1 MKESALYTMTIAI
14 LFGLSLCLGLPGSSA
29 AQSEAQG
36 GTRVVI
42 STSKGEVR
50 AELFDAQSPE
60 TVRNFLSYV
69 DDEFYDGTIF
79 HRVIR
84 GFMIQGGG
92 LTPDMREKQTRAP
105 VTNEA
110 ANGLKNVTGTLAM
123 ARTIDIH
130 SATAQFFIN
139 VADNDFLDHKDE
151 SIRGFGYCVFGR
163 VVEGM
168 DVVGDIET
176 VETGRKRGHS
186 DVPSEPVVIHS
197 IRRVAPPSDG

>member
-1 MKESALYTMTIAI
+1 MHTVNATI
-14 LFGLSLCLGLPGSSA
+14 LFGLSLLLGLPGSSE
-29 AQSEAQG
+29 AQGEAQG
-36 GTRVVI
+36 GTQVVI
-42 STSKGEVR
+42 STSKGDVR
-50 AELFDAQSPE
+50 AELFDARSPE
-60 TVRNFLSYV
+60 TVQNFLSYV

-92 LTPDMREKQTRAP
+92 LTPDMSQKKTREP

-110 ANGLKNVTGTLAM
+110 TNGLKNVTGTLAM
-123 ARTIDIH
+123 ARTIDLH

-139 VADNDFLDHKDE
+139 VADNEFLDHKDE

-168 DVVGDIET
+168 DVVHDIET
-176 VETGRKRGHS
+176 VETGRKRGHA

-197 IRRVAPPSDG
+197 IRRVAPPSGG

>member
-1 MKESALYTMTIAI
+1 MHTMNLAI
-14 LFGLSLCLGLPGSSA
+14 LFGLSLFLGLPGSSE
-29 AQSEAQG
+29 AQSEARG
-36 GTRVVI
+36 GTQVVI
-42 STSKGEVR
+42 STSKGDVR

-60 TVRNFLSYV
+60 TVQNFLSYV

-92 LTPDMREKQTRAP
+92 LTPDMRQKKTRAP

-110 ANGLKNVTGTLAM
+110 TNGLKNETGTLAM
-123 ARTIDIH
+123 ARTIDLH

-163 VVEGM
+163 VVDGM
-168 DVVGDIET
+168 GVVNDIET
-176 VETGRKRGHS
+176 VQTGKQGGHA
-186 DVPSEPVVIHS
+186 DVPKEPVVIHS
-197 IRRVAPPSDG
+197 IRRVEPRGDG

>member
-1 MKESALYTMTIAI
+1 MHTMNLAI
-14 LFGLSLCLGLPGSSA
+14 LFGLSLFLGLPGSSE
-29 AQSEAQG
+29 AQSEARD
-36 GTRVVI
+36 GTQVVI
-42 STSKGEVR
+42 STSKGDVR

-60 TVRNFLSYV
+60 TVQNFLSYV

-92 LTPDMREKQTRAP
+92 LTPDMRQKKTRAP

-110 ANGLKNVTGTLAM
+110 TNGLKNETGTLAM
-123 ARTIDIH
+123 ARTIDLH

-139 VADNDFLDHKDE
+139 VADNEFLDHKDE

-163 VVEGM
+163 VVDGM
-168 DVVGDIET
+168 GVVNDIET
-176 VETGRKRGHS
+176 VQTGRKRGHA
-186 DVPSEPVVIHS
+186 DVPTEPVVIHS
-197 IRRVAPPSDG
+197 IRRVEPRGDG

>member
-1 MKESALYTMTIAI
+1 MHTMNVAI
-14 LFGLSLCLGLPGSSA
+14 LFGLSLFLGLPGSSE
-29 AQSEAQG
+29 AQSEARG
-36 GTRVVI
+36 GTQVVI
-42 STSKGEVR
+42 STSKGDVR

-60 TVRNFLSYV
+60 TVQNFLSYV

-92 LTPDMREKQTRAP
+92 LTPDMRQKKTRAP

-110 ANGLKNVTGTLAM
+110 TNGLKNETGTLAM
-123 ARTIDIH
+123 ARTIDLH

-163 VVEGM
+163 VVDGM
-168 DVVGDIET
+168 GVVNDIET
-176 VETGRKRGHS
+176 VQTGRKSGHS
-186 DVPSEPVVIHS
+186 DVPTEPVVIHS
-197 IRRVAPPSDG
+197 IRRVEPRSNG

>member
-1 MKESALYTMTIAI
+1 MHTMNLAI
-14 LFGLSLCLGLPGSSA
+14 LFGLSLFLGLPGSSE
-29 AQSEAQG
+29 AQSEARD
-36 GTRVVI
+36 GTQVVI
-42 STSKGEVR
+42 STSKGDVR

-60 TVRNFLSYV
+60 TVKNFLSYV

-92 LTPDMREKQTRAP
+92 LTPDMRQKKTRAP

-110 ANGLKNVTGTLAM
+110 ANGLKNETGTLAM
-123 ARTIDIH
+123 ARTIDLH

-139 VADNDFLDHKDE
+139 VADNEFLDHKDE

-163 VVEGM
+163 VVDGM
-168 DVVGDIET
+168 GVVNDIET
-176 VETGRKRGHS
+176 VQTGRKGGHS
-186 DVPSEPVVIHS
+186 DVPTEPVVIHS
-197 IRRVAPPSDG
+197 IRRVEPRSDG

>member
-1 MKESALYTMTIAI
+1 MHTMNVAI
-14 LFGLSLCLGLPGSSA
+14 LFGLSLFLGLPGSSE
-29 AQSEAQG
+29 AQSEARG
-36 GTRVVI
+36 GTQVVI
-42 STSKGEVR
+42 STSKGDVR

-60 TVRNFLSYV
+60 TVQNFLSYV

-92 LTPDMREKQTRAP
+92 ITPDMRQKKTRAP

-110 ANGLKNVTGTLAM
+110 ANGLKNETGTLAM
-123 ARTIDIH
+123 ARTIDLH

-139 VADNDFLDHKDE
+139 VADNEFLDHKDE

-163 VVEGM
+163 VVDGM
-168 DVVGDIET
+168 GVVNDIET
-176 VETGRKRGHS
+176 VQTGRKGGHA
-186 DVPSEPVVIHS
+186 DVPTEPVVIHS
-197 IRRVAPPSDG
+197 IRRVEPRGDG

>member
-1 MKESALYTMTIAI
+1 MHTMNVAI
-14 LFGLSLCLGLPGSSA
+14 LFGLSLFLGLPGSSE
-29 AQSEAQG
+29 AQSEVRG
-36 GTRVVI
+36 GTQVVI
-42 STSKGEVR
+42 STSKGDVR

-60 TVRNFLSYV
+60 TVQNFLSYV

-92 LTPDMREKQTRAP
+92 LTPDMRQKKTRAP

-110 ANGLKNVTGTLAM
+110 TNGLKNETGTLAM
-123 ARTIDIH
+123 ARTIDLH

-139 VADNDFLDHKDE
+139 VADNEFLDHKDE

-163 VVEGM
+163 VVDGM
-168 DVVGDIET
+168 GVVNDIET
-176 VETGRKRGHS
+176 VQTGRKSGHS
-186 DVPSEPVVIHS
+186 DVPTEPVVIHS
-197 IRRVAPPSDG
+197 IRRVEPRGDG

>member
-1 MKESALYTMTIAI
+1 MHTMNAAI
-14 LFGLSLCLGLPGSSA
+14 LFGLSLLLGLPGSSE
-29 AQSEAQG
+29 AQGEAQG
-36 GTRVVI
+36 GTQVVI
-42 STSKGEVR
+42 STSKGDVR

-60 TVRNFLSYV
+60 TVQNFLSYV

-92 LTPDMREKQTRAP
+92 LTPDMRQKQTREP

-110 ANGLKNVTGTLAM
+110 TNGLKNVTGTLAM
-123 ARTIDIH
+123 ARTIDLH
-130 SATAQFFIN
+130 SATAQFFVN
-139 VADNDFLDHKDE
+139 VADNEFLDHKDE

-168 DVVGDIET
+168 DVVHDIET

-197 IRRVAPPSDG
+197 IRRVAPSSDG

>member
-1 MKESALYTMTIAI
+1 MHTMNVAI
-14 LFGLSLCLGLPGSSA
+14 LFGLSLFLGLPGSSE
-29 AQSEAQG
+29 AQSEVRG
-36 GTRVVI
+36 GTQVVI
-42 STSKGEVR
+42 STSKGDVR

-60 TVRNFLSYV
+60 TVKNFLSYV

-92 LTPDMREKQTRAP
+92 LTPDMRQKKTRAP

-110 ANGLKNVTGTLAM
+110 TNGLKNETGTLAM
-123 ARTIDIH
+123 ARTIDLH

-139 VADNDFLDHKDE
+139 VADNEFLDHKDE

-163 VVEGM
+163 VVDGM
-168 DVVGDIET
+168 GIVNDIET
-176 VETGRKRGHS
+176 VQTGRKSGHS
-186 DVPSEPVVIHS
+186 DVPTEPVVIHS
-197 IRRVAPPSDG
+197 IRRVEPRGDG

>member
-1 MKESALYTMTIAI
+1 MHTMHAAI
-14 LFGLSLCLGLPGSSA
+14 LFGLSLLLGLPGSSE
-29 AQSEAQG
+29 AQGEAQG
-36 GTRVVI
+36 GTQVVI
-42 STSKGEVR
+42 STSKGDVR

-60 TVRNFLSYV
+60 TVQNFLSYV

-92 LTPDMREKQTRAP
+92 LTPDMRQKQTREP

-110 ANGLKNVTGTLAM
+110 TNGLKNVTGTLAM
-123 ARTIDIH
+123 ARTIDLH

-139 VADNDFLDHKDE
+139 VADNEFLDHKDE

-168 DVVGDIET
+168 DVVHDIET
-176 VETGRKRGHS
+176 VETGRKRGHA

-197 IRRVAPPSDG
+197 IRRAAPPSEG

>member
-1 MKESALYTMTIAI
+1 MHTMNAAI
-14 LFGLSLCLGLPGSSA
+14 LFGLSLFLGLPGSS
-29 AQSEAQG
+29 EAQG
-36 GTRVVI
+36 EVQGGTQVVI
-42 STSKGEVR
+42 STSKGDVR

-60 TVRNFLSYV
+60 TVQNFLSYV

-92 LTPDMREKQTRAP
+92 LTRDMRQKQTREP

-110 ANGLKNVTGTLAM
+110 TNGLKNVTGTLAM
-123 ARTIDIH
+123 ARTIDLH

-139 VADNDFLDHKDE
+139 VADNEFLDHKDE

-168 DVVGDIET
+168 DVVHDIET
-176 VETGRKRGHS
+176 VETGRKSGHE

-197 IRRVAPPSDG
+197 IRRVAPSSDG

>member
-1 MKESALYTMTIAI
+1 MHTMNVAI
-14 LFGLSLCLGLPGSSA
+14 LFGLSLFLGLPGSSE
-29 AQSEAQG
+29 AQSEARG
-36 GTRVVI
+36 GTQVVI
-42 STSKGEVR
+42 STSKGDVR

-60 TVRNFLSYV
+60 TVKNFLSYV

-92 LTPDMREKQTRAP
+92 LTPDMRQKKTRAP

-110 ANGLKNVTGTLAM
+110 TNGLKNETGTLAM
-123 ARTIDIH
+123 ARTIDLH

-139 VADNDFLDHKDE
+139 VADNEFLDHKDE

-163 VVEGM
+163 VVDGM
-168 DVVGDIET
+168 GVVSNIET
-176 VETGRKRGHS
+176 VQTGRKGGHA
-186 DVPSEPVVIHS
+186 DVPTEPVVIHS
-197 IRRVAPPSDG
+197 IRRVEPRGDG

>member
-1 MKESALYTMTIAI
+1 MHTVNAAI
-14 LFGLSLCLGLPGSSA
+14 LFGLSLLLGLSGSSE
-29 AQSEAQG
+29 AQGEAQG
-36 GTRVVI
+36 GTQVVI
-42 STSKGEVR
+42 STSKGDVR

-60 TVRNFLSYV
+60 TVQNFLSYV

-92 LTPDMREKQTRAP
+92 LTPDMRQKKTREP

-110 ANGLKNVTGTLAM
+110 TNGLKNVTGTLAM
-123 ARTIDIH
+123 ARTIDLH
-130 SATAQFFIN
+130 SATAQFFVN
-139 VADNDFLDHKDE
+139 VADNEFLDHKDE

-168 DVVGDIET
+168 DVVHDIET
-176 VETGRKRGHS
+176 VETGRKRGHA

-197 IRRVAPPSDG
+197 IRRVAPSSDG

>member
-1 MKESALYTMTIAI
+1 MHTMNVAI
-14 LFGLSLCLGLPGSSA
+14 LFGLSLFLGLPGSSE
-29 AQSEAQG
+29 AQSEVRGRTQ
-36 GTRVVI
+36 VVI
-42 STSKGEVR
+42 STSKGDVR

-60 TVRNFLSYV
+60 TVQNFLSYV

-92 LTPDMREKQTRAP
+92 LTPDMRQKKTRAP

-110 ANGLKNVTGTLAM
+110 TNGLKNETGTLAM
-123 ARTIDIH
+123 ARTIDLH

-163 VVEGM
+163 VVDGM
-168 DVVGDIET
+168 GVVNDIET
-176 VETGRKRGHS
+176 VQTGKQGGHA
-186 DVPSEPVVIHS
+186 DVPNEPVVIHS
-197 IRRVAPPSDG
+197 IRRVEPRGDG

>member
-1 MKESALYTMTIAI
+1 MHTMNVAI
-14 LFGLSLCLGLPGSSA
+14 LFGLSLFLGLPGSSE
-29 AQSEAQG
+29 AQSEVRG
-36 GTRVVI
+36 GTQVVI
-42 STSKGEVR
+42 STSKGDVR

-60 TVRNFLSYV
+60 TVKNFLSYV

-92 LTPDMREKQTRAP
+92 LTPDMRQKKTRAP

-110 ANGLKNVTGTLAM
+110 TNGLKNETGTLAM
-123 ARTIDIH
+123 ARTIDLH

-163 VVEGM
+163 VVDGM
-168 DVVGDIET
+168 GIVNDIET
-176 VETGRKRGHS
+176 VQTGRKSGHS
-186 DVPSEPVVIHS
+186 DVPTEPVVIHS
-197 IRRVAPPSDG
+197 IRRVEPRGDG

>member
-1 MKESALYTMTIAI
+1 MHTMNLAI
-14 LFGLSLCLGLPGSSA
+14 LFGLSLFLGLPGSSE
-29 AQSEAQG
+29 AQSEARG
-36 GTRVVI
+36 GTQVVI
-42 STSKGEVR
+42 STSKGDVR

-60 TVRNFLSYV
+60 TVQNFLSYV

-92 LTPDMREKQTRAP
+92 LTPDMRQKKTRAP

-110 ANGLKNVTGTLAM
+110 TNGLKNETGTLAM
-123 ARTIDIH
+123 ARTIDLH

-139 VADNDFLDHKDE
+139 VADNEFLNHKDE

-163 VVEGM
+163 VVDGM
-168 DVVGDIET
+168 GVVNDIET
-176 VETGRKRGHS
+176 VQTGRKGGHA
-186 DVPSEPVVIHS
+186 DVPTEPVVIHS
-197 IRRVAPPSDG
+197 IRRVEPRGDG

>member
-1 MKESALYTMTIAI
+1 MHTMNLAI
-14 LFGLSLCLGLPGSSA
+14 LFGLSLFLGLPGSSE
-29 AQSEAQG
+29 AQSEARG
-36 GTRVVI
+36 GTQVVI
-42 STSKGEVR
+42 STSKGDVR

-60 TVRNFLSYV
+60 TVQNFLSYV

-92 LTPDMREKQTRAP
+92 LTPDMRQKKTRAP

-110 ANGLKNVTGTLAM
+110 TNGLKNETGTLAM
-123 ARTIDIH
+123 ARTIDLH

-139 VADNDFLDHKDE
+139 VADNEFLDHKDE

-163 VVEGM
+163 VVDGM
-168 DVVGDIET
+168 GAVSNIET
-176 VETGRKRGHS
+176 VQTGRKSGHS
-186 DVPSEPVVIHS
+186 DVPTEPVVIHS
-197 IRRVAPPSDG
+197 IRRVEPRGDG

>member
-1 MKESALYTMTIAI
+1 MHTMNLTI
-14 LFGLSLCLGLPGSSA
+14 LFGLSLFLGLPSSSE
-29 AQSEAQG
+29 AQSEARG
-36 GTRVVI
+36 GTQVVI
-42 STSKGEVR
+42 STSKGDVR

-60 TVRNFLSYV
+60 TVQNFLSYV

-92 LTPDMREKQTRAP
+92 LTPDMRQKKTRAP

-110 ANGLKNVTGTLAM
+110 TNGLKNETGTLAM
-123 ARTIDIH
+123 ARTIDLH

-139 VADNDFLDHKDE
+139 VADNEFLDHKDE

-163 VVEGM
+163 VVDGM
-168 DVVGDIET
+168 GVVNDIET
-176 VETGRKRGHS
+176 VQTGKQGGHA
-186 DVPSEPVVIHS
+186 DVPTEPVVIHS
-197 IRRVAPPSDG
+197 IRRVEPRGDG

>member
-1 MKESALYTMTIAI
+1 MKESALYTATIAI

-42 STSKGEVR
+42 STSKGDVR
-50 AELFDAQSPE
+50 AELFDARSPE

-84 GFMIQGGG
+84 GFMLQGGG
-92 LTPDMREKQTRAP
+92 LTPDMRQKETRAP

-176 VETGRKRGHS
+176 VETGRTHGHS

-197 IRRVAPPSDG
+197 IRRVASPSDG

>member
-1 MKESALYTMTIAI
+1 MHTMTVAI
-14 LFGLSLCLGLPGSSA
+14 LFGLSLFLGLPGSSA

-36 GTRVVI
+36 GTHVVI
-42 STSKGEVR
+42 STSKGDVR

-60 TVRNFLSYV
+60 TVQNFLSYV

-92 LTPDMREKQTRAP
+92 LAPDMSQKQTREP

-123 ARTIDIH
+123 ARTIDVH

-151 SIRGFGYCVFGR
+151 SLRGFGYCVFGR

-176 VETGRKRGHS
+176 VETGRQRGHS
-186 DVPSEPVVIHS
+186 DVPSEPVVIQS
-197 IRRVAPPSDG
+197 IRRVAPPGDG

>member
-1 MKESALYTMTIAI
+1 MHTMHAAI
-14 LFGLSLCLGLPGSSA
+14 LFGLSLLLGLPGSS
-29 AQSEAQG
+29 EAQG
-36 GTRVVI
+36 GTQVVI
-42 STSKGEVR
+42 STSKGDVR

-60 TVRNFLSYV
+60 TVQNFLSYV

-92 LTPDMREKQTRAP
+92 LTPDMSQKKTREP
-105 VTNEA
+105 VSNEST
-110 ANGLKNVTGTLAM
+110 NGLKNVTGTLAM

-139 VADNDFLDHKDE
+139 VADNEFLDHKDE

-168 DVVGDIET
+168 NVVHDIET
-176 VETGRKRGHS
+176 VETGRKRGHA

-197 IRRVAPPSDG
+197 IRRIAPPSDG

>member
-1 MKESALYTMTIAI
+1 MHTMNVAI
-14 LFGLSLCLGLPGSSA
+14 LFGLSLFLGLPGSSE
-29 AQSEAQG
+29 AQSEVRG
-36 GTRVVI
+36 GTQVVI
-42 STSKGEVR
+42 STSKGDVR

-60 TVRNFLSYV
+60 TVKNFLSYV

-92 LTPDMREKQTRAP
+92 LTPDMRQKKTRAP

-110 ANGLKNVTGTLAM
+110 ANGLKNETGTLAM
-123 ARTIDIH
+123 ARTIDLH

-139 VADNDFLDHKDE
+139 VADNEFLDHKDE

-163 VVEGM
+163 VVDGM
-168 DVVGDIET
+168 GVVSDIET
-176 VETGRKRGHS
+176 VQTGRKGGHS
-186 DVPSEPVVIHS
+186 DVPTEPVVIHS
-197 IRRVAPPSDG
+197 IRRVEPRGDG

>member
-1 MKESALYTMTIAI
+1 MHTVNAAI
-14 LFGLSLCLGLPGSSA
+14 LFGLSLFLGLPGSSE
-29 AQSEAQG
+29 AQGEAQG
-36 GTRVVI
+36 GTQVVI
-42 STSKGEVR
+42 STSKGDVR

-60 TVRNFLSYV
+60 TVQNFLSYV

-92 LTPDMREKQTRAP
+92 LTPDMRQKQTREP

-110 ANGLKNVTGTLAM
+110 TNGLKNVTGTLAM
-123 ARTIDIH
+123 ARTIDLH

-139 VADNDFLDHKDE
+139 VADNEFLDHKDE

-168 DVVGDIET
+168 DVVHDIET
-176 VETGRKRGHS
+176 VETGRKRGHA

-197 IRRVAPPSDG
+197 IRRVVPPSDG

>member
-1 MKESALYTMTIAI
+1 MKESALYTTTIAI
-14 LFGLSLCLGLPGSSA
+14 LFGLSLFLGLPGSSA

-36 GTRVVI
+36 GTHVVI
-42 STSKGEVR
+42 STSKGDVR

-60 TVRNFLSYV
+60 TVQNFLSYV

-92 LTPDMREKQTRAP
+92 LAPDMSQKQTRAP

-123 ARTIDIH
+123 ARTMDIH

-176 VETGRKRGHS
+176 VETGRQRGHS

-197 IRRVAPPSDG
+197 IRRAAPPSDG

>member
-1 MKESALYTMTIAI
+1 MHTMNAAI
-14 LFGLSLCLGLPGSSA
+14 LFGLSLFLGLPGSSE
-29 AQSEAQG
+29 AQGEAQG
-36 GTRVVI
+36 GTQVVI
-42 STSKGEVR
+42 STSKGDVR
-50 AELFDAQSPE
+50 AELFDAQSSE
-60 TVRNFLSYV
+60 TVQNFLSYV

-92 LTPDMREKQTRAP
+92 LTRDMRQKQTREP

-110 ANGLKNVTGTLAM
+110 TNGLKNVTGTLAM
-123 ARTIDIH
+123 ARTIDLH

-168 DVVGDIET
+168 DVVHDIET
-176 VETGRKRGHS
+176 VETGRKSGHE

-197 IRRVAPPSDG
+197 IRRVAPSSEG

>member
-1 MKESALYTMTIAI
+1 MHTMNVAI
-14 LFGLSLCLGLPGSSA
+14 LFGLSLFLGLPGSSE
-29 AQSEAQG
+29 AQSEARG
-36 GTRVVI
+36 GTQVVI
-42 STSKGEVR
+42 STSKGDVR

-60 TVRNFLSYV
+60 TVQNFLSYV

-92 LTPDMREKQTRAP
+92 LTPDMRQKKTRAP

-110 ANGLKNVTGTLAM
+110 ANGLKNETGTLAM
-123 ARTIDIH
+123 ARTIDLH

-139 VADNDFLDHKDE
+139 VADNEFLDHKDE

-163 VVEGM
+163 VVDGM
-168 DVVGDIET
+168 GVVNDIET
-176 VETGRKRGHS
+176 VQTGRKGGHA
-186 DVPSEPVVIHS
+186 DVPTEPVVIHS
-197 IRRVAPPSDG
+197 IRRVEPRGDG

>member
-1 MKESALYTMTIAI
+1 MHTMNAAI
-14 LFGLSLCLGLPGSSA
+14 LFGLSLLLGLPGSSE
-29 AQSEAQG
+29 AQGEAQG
-36 GTRVVI
+36 GTQVVI
-42 STSKGEVR
+42 STSKGDVR
-50 AELFDAQSPE
+50 AELFDARSPE
-60 TVRNFLSYV
+60 TVQNFLSYV

-92 LTPDMREKQTRAP
+92 LTPDMRQKQTREP

-110 ANGLKNVTGTLAM
+110 TNGLKNVTGTLAM
-123 ARTIDIH
+123 ARTIDLH
-130 SATAQFFIN
+130 SATAQFFVN
-139 VADNDFLDHKDE
+139 VADNEFLDHKDE

-168 DVVGDIET
+168 DVVHDIET

-197 IRRVAPPSDG
+197 IRRVAPSSDG